1 MNRILVIA
9 IVAACFATTGL
20 RAQEGKAAGKDESP
34 GWEALSEMAEE
45 ASVARYSPEVLSRQI
60 DKKSRYLKD
69 LLEQRASLEAQLVN
83 VIGVTQASLDE
94 IEAIDDPVLR
104 AESLM
109 RFRSSKDVRMKT
121 IRATLDAVNT
131 SIARETDELAMLQK
145 MLQARHAEARLFGDG
160 TRRRGSYRQYMSER
174 AEHIMASEKA
184 VLERLR
190 NDQVGRLRAL
200 VLPMVE
206 PAVPDVAS
214 AVMNGPDR

>member
-1 MNRILVIA
+1 MNRKIVIA
-9 IVAACFATTGL
+9 IVAACVATASL
-20 RAQEGKAAGKDESP
+20 QAQDKTTARKDESP

-60 DKKSRYLKD
+60 DKKSRHLKD

-83 VIGVTQASLDE
+83 VIGVTQASLEE

-145 MLQARHAEARLFGDG
+145 MLQARQAEARLFGGG
-160 TRRRGSYRQYMSER
+160 TARRGSYRQYMSER

-190 NDQVGRLRAL
+190 NDQVARLRAL